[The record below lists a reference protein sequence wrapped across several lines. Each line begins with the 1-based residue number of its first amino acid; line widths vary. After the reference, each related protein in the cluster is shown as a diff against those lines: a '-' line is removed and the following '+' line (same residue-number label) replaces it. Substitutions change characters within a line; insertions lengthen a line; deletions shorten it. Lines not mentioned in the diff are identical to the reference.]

1 MSFDKKD
8 FNEFINEES
17 IQPPKGL
24 SDNILKMVD
33 TDLNPSAWSVF
44 AKLSLIHFF
53 SALLTL
59 SICPQFGFRV
69 FGSGTGLMGVFMNLG
84 YYGCMIACGIF
95 FLGTSFL
102 IAVITLQSQEIKVLR
117 KHRWVQ
123 IVSLA
128 SLSLGAFIMLD
139 AQIVFGF
146 ALAWIIGTFIGAFSV
161 LELGWLV
168 RRRIVL

>member
-8 FNEFINEES
+8 FHEFINEES
-17 IQPPKGL
+17 IQPPKGV
-24 SDNILKMVD
+24 SDNILNMVEA
-33 TDLNPSAWSVF
+33 DLNPSAWNVF

-69 FGSGTGLMGVFMNLG
+69 FGSGTGLMEVFMNLG
-84 YYGCMIACGIF
+84 YYGCMVACGIF

-102 IAVITLQSQEIKVLR
+102 IAVVTLQPQQIKIIR
-117 KHRWVQ
+117 KHSWVQ
-123 IVSLA
+123 IVSLI

-146 ALAWIIGTFIGAFSV
+146 ALAWIIGTLIGAFSV

-168 RRRIVL
+168 RRKLA